1 MGVNNKVCFG
11 IFLINL
17 GVNAF
22 LRGGLDIAAPL
33 KSVDCNLNDIVG
45 SQADIR
51 LAARSDTKVLSSTRQ
66 LTLPH
71 VLAISPFSTNL
82 SPASITS
89 FFAVKTSIFINP

>member
-1 MGVNNKVCFG
+1 MGVNNKVRFG

-51 LAARSDTKVLSSTRQ
+51 LAARSDNKSFVVNTATDIAPCSCDKPCLNQSFAGFDNQ
-66 LTLPH
+66 LFC
-71 VLAISPFSTNL
+71 S
-82 SPASITS
+82 
-89 FFAVKTSIFINP
+89 